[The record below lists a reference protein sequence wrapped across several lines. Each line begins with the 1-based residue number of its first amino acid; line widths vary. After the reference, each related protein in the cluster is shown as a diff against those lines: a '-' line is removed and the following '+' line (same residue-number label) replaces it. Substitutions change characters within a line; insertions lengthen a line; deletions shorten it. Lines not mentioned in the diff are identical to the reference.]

1 MNLNI
6 VKDNYSLNS
15 NITLTTGTVSA
26 PNTLGDLTLDSD
38 TGVLQMYTGNN
49 TWQTISTIDKYSSTA
64 VASSSTFEE
73 LQAAIEKLGTNEVE
87 IDKVARTG
95 NKIIINWKDNTTT
108 TYEGA
113 PSEYLSDDEL
123 LYRAFSQKLFSNDN
137 GKLKSSMELALSK
150 LIREEEEV
158 SW

>member
-1 MNLNI
+1 M
-6 VKDNYSLNS
+6 DS
-15 NITLTTGTVSA
+15 NITFTTKTVSA

-38 TGVLQMYTGNN
+38 TGNLQMYTGNN
-49 TWQTISTIDKYSSTA
+49 TWQTISTIDNYSSIA
-64 VASSSTFEE
+64 VATSSTYEE

-87 IDKVARTG
+87 IDTVTRTG
-95 NKIIINWKDNTTT
+95 NKIIIKWKDNTTT

-123 LYRAFSQKLFSNDN
+123 LYRAFSQRLFANDN

-150 LIREEEEV
+150 LVREEEEV

>member
-1 MNLNI
+1 M
-6 VKDNYSLNS
+6 NS
-15 NITLTTGTVSA
+15 NITFTTKTVSA

-38 TGVLQMYTGNN
+38 TGDLQMYTGNN
-49 TWQTISTIDKYSSTA
+49 TWQTISTIDNYSSIA
-64 VASSSTFEE
+64 VATSSTFEE

-123 LYRAFSQKLFSNDN
+123 LYRAFSQRLFSNDN